1 MAKEYDTTNQ
11 LWFSRF
17 PSSEEMVPDVARIR
31 VLSAL
36 EMKTPDNQSRSSVEW
51 AFPYFFFLFREL
63 NKKRWHDDVKTIK
76 VQAVSTN
83 QATLRQLHPQI
94 PLGTLRHVRSWRSK

>member
-17 PSSEEMVPDVARIR
+17 PSSEEMVPDVARTR

-36 EMKTPDNQSRSSVEW
+36 EMKTPEGQRVQ
-51 AFPYFFFLFREL
+51 L
-63 NKKRWHDDVKTIK
+63 NGHFHIFHEQKM
-76 VQAVSTN
+76 A
-83 QATLRQLHPQI
+83 
-94 PLGTLRHVRSWRSK
+94 

>member
-1 MAKEYDTTNQ
+1 MAKEYDITNQ

-36 EMKTPDNQSRSSVEW
+36 EMKTPDNQADHQLNRLSI
-51 AFPYFFFLFREL
+51 FFF
-63 NKKRWHDDVKTIK
+63 
-76 VQAVSTN
+76 S
-83 QATLRQLHPQI
+83 P
-94 PLGTLRHVRSWRSK
+94 

>member
-36 EMKTPDNQSRSSVEW
+36 EMKTPDNQADHQLNMLSII
-51 AFPYFFFLFREL
+51 FREQ
-63 NKKRWHDDVKTIK
+63 KKDVHDDINN
-76 VQAVSTN
+76 QSSAVSTN
-83 QATLRQLHPQI
+83 QAALRQLHP
-94 PLGTLRHVRSWRSK
+94 